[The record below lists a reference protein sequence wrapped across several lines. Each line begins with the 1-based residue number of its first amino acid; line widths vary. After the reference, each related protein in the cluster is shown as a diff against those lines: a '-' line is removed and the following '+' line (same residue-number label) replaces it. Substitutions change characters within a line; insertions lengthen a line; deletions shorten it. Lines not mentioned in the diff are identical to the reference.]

1 MLDGVK
7 TGKTILP
14 ERYKEDR
21 ESRQYGTQFVPWW
34 KMDPDCETQQYN
46 LSRGDLPPFVMDLLR
61 EAMDKVGEEQLRRIA
76 DHFAELPKVKDADL
90 VAPWEGAEARA
101 QEMLSRSEEQMRTI
115 GQAQKDA
122 LEAIKTHVAWVYD
135 LNTAVM
141 RATITKTTTALA
153 ERIAGSSTSAGSGT
167 SRGTVTTMGTQTE
180 RSRGK
185 QRSSNSNSNSGRK
198 RRGGSG
204 GRSSV
209 KFTNRN
215 IETRQ
220 DQLRRMSREF
230 VGGPPAE
237 QTLVF
242 SAEEVARL
250 RASYAYAYDWVRRPG
265 GSRFPWNVAMREL
278 GEIKLRARKDF
289 KPISQDFY
297 EKMSMR
303 KL

>member
-34 KMDPDCETQQYN
+34 KMDPDCETYQHN
-46 LSRGDLPPFVMDLLR
+46 LPRGDLPPFVMDMLK
-61 EAMDKVGEEQLRRIA
+61 EAMDKAGEEQLQRIA
-76 DHFAELPKVKDADL
+76 SHFTALPKVKDTDL
-90 VAPWEGAEARA
+90 IMPWEGAEAQA
-101 QEMLSRSEEQMRTI
+101 QQMLSRSEEQMHTI
-115 GQAQKDA
+115 GQAQKEA
-122 LEAIKTHVAWVYD
+122 LEAIKTHVVRVYN
-135 LNTAVM
+135 LSTAIM
-141 RATITKTTTALA
+141 RATMMKTTTALVETSA
-153 ERIAGSSTSAGSGT
+153 SSSTSTGPGPSQRMA
-167 SRGTVTTMGTQTE
+167 TVMGAQTE

-185 QRSSNSNSNSGRK
+185 QRSTNGNSSRGH
-198 RRGGSG
+198 RGGSSG
-204 GRSSV
+204 GSSAT
-209 KFTNRN
+209 FTTWS

-230 VGGPPAE
+230 VSGPPEE

-250 RASYAYAYDWVRRPG
+250 RASYAYVYDWACKPG

>member
-1 MLDGVK
+1 VLDGVK

-34 KMDPDCETQQYN
+34 KMDPDYKTQQYN
-46 LSRGDLPPFVMDLLR
+46 LSRGDLPPFVMDLLK
-61 EAMDKVGEEQLRRIA
+61 EAMDKAGEEQLRRIA
-76 DHFAELPKVKDADL
+76 NHFAELPKIKDADL
-90 VAPWEGAEARA
+90 VVPWEGAEARA
-101 QEMLSRSEEQMRTI
+101 QEMLSRSEEQMRAI

-122 LEAIKTHVAWVYD
+122 LEAIKTHVARVYD
-135 LNTAVM
+135 LNTTVM
-141 RATITKTTTALA
+141 RAAMKTTALA
-153 ERIAGSSTSAGSGT
+153 ERSAGSSAGT
-167 SRGTVTTMGTQTE
+167 SRGTATVMGTQTE
-180 RSRGK
+180 KSRGK
-185 QRSSNSNSNSGRK
+185 QRSRTSTSTSTSASSRR

-204 GRSSV
+204 GGSSV
-209 KFTNRN
+209 TFTNWS

-250 RASYAYAYDWVRRPG
+250 RASYAYVHDWACRPG

-278 GEIKLRARKDF
+278 GEIKLRARQDF

>member
-1 MLDGVK
+1 VLDGVK

-34 KMDPDCETQQYN
+34 KMDPECKTQQYN
-46 LSRGDLPPFVMDLLR
+46 LPRGDLPPFVMDLLR
-61 EAMDKVGEEQLRRIA
+61 EAMDKAGEEQLRRIA

-90 VAPWEGAEARA
+90 VVPWEGAEARA
-101 QEMLSRSEEQMRTI
+101 QEMLSRSEEQMRAI
-115 GQAQKDA
+115 GEAQKEA
-122 LEAIKTHVAWVYD
+122 LEAIKTHVARVYD
-135 LNTAVM
+135 LNATVM
-141 RATITKTTTALA
+141 RAAVTKTTTALA
-153 ERIAGSSTSAGSGT
+153 ERSAGPSASASAGT
-167 SRGTVTTMGTQTE
+167 SRGTATVMGTQTE

-185 QRSSNSNSNSGRK
+185 QRSSNSTSTSSRG

-204 GRSSV
+204 GSSGV
-209 KFTNRN
+209 TFTNWS

-250 RASYAYAYDWVRRPG
+250 RASYAYVYDWGCRPG